1 MEICGVIYFPLVLF
15 SKGSGNLGV
24 YKMGVVNY
32 QGGRIGRRQHMNLH
46 ILETCNFGNTFI
58 FSRVGIL
65 FAAKTKSLL
74 K

>member
-1 MEICGVIYFPLVLF
+1 MEIGEVIYFPLAFLLEW
-15 SKGSGNLGV
+15 SGNIGG
-24 YKMGVVNY
+24 YKIGIVKY
-32 QGGRIGRRQHMNLH
+32 QGGRIDRGSQIDLH